1 MLHNFGFSKYI
12 LTPNQNEIENVE
24 FNPLNHSN
32 DNYIEDLNVTNSL
45 YNSMDVTDFVSS
57 EKLTLID
64 NSDHQSSNRPKI
76 FCCGG
81 ETLNVKSL
89 LSRRP
94 GQAVKILTTS
104 SSGSHTINHEDEVG
118 ECKLSTIKCLL
129 SPQNKSLEKKVE
141 FLSDNHLNE
150 IDGDIITGDSSFDTL
165 SDLGMPSTSA
175 RTQNDL
181 IKFVFTSHG
190 IRVISDKEYVV

>member
-1 MLHNFGFSKYI
+1 MGCSKFI
-12 LTPNQNEIENVE
+12 LTPNQNEIDTEE
-24 FNPLNHSN
+24 FNPLNHYTN
-32 DNYIEDLNVTNSL
+32 DNYIEQLNITNSL

-57 EKLTLID
+57 DKSKLID
-64 NSDHQSSNRPKI
+64 TNNGGGGGGPPSRPKI

-89 LSRRP
+89 LSRP
-94 GQAVKILTTS
+94 GQAVKIMTTTL
-104 SSGSHTINHEDEVG
+104 SGTHAIDHEDEVG
-118 ECKLSTIKCLL
+118 ECKLSTISRL
-129 SPQNKSLEKKVE
+129 SPPHKSLEKKVE

-150 IDGDIITGDSSFDTL
+150 IDTGTVNGDYFEALTETR
-165 SDLGMPSTSA
+165 MPSTSA
-175 RTQNDL
+175 RSQNDL